1 MEVLFTN
8 AETWRTEN
16 NLFSS
21 FDHQSSPELVFPTVL
36 FILALVFEETIDQS
50 PPHFGDL
57 KRFETLKL
65 QILWNVK
72 KVFIPFWLGF

>member
-50 PPHFGDL
+50 PPPHFGDL
-57 KRFETLKL
+57 KRFETPPP
-65 QILWNVK
+65 NPVER
-72 KVFIPFWLGF
+72 